1 MLPILDIVADEA
13 LATTK
18 FACDLGACKGACCT
32 MPGGRGAPV
41 DDTEVDA
48 LRASVDAAL
57 PYLDQRNQEIIR
69 TLGPLEGR
77 DGDWATRCIDNRD
90 CVFVYYDNTVAK
102 CAIER
107 AHFNGE
113 TPFRKPISCH
123 LFPIRVSEVLGG
135 AYLRYERIP
144 ECDQALV
151 NGERRNI
158 PLYRFLKDALTRAF
172 GRETYEALVRQIE
185 SRIVTGAKTPSGK
198 GSSAM
203 TSSAKTSPAKRRR
216 R

>member
-41 DDTEVDA
+41 DDGEVDD
-48 LRASVDAAL
+48 LLASVDAAL
-57 PYLDQRNQEIIR
+57 PYLSERNREIIR

-77 DGDWATRCIDNRD
+77 PGDFATRCIDNRD
-90 CVFVYYDNTVAK
+90 CVFVYFDGQVAK

-107 AHFNGE
+107 AHFNGQ

-123 LFPIRVSEVLGG
+123 LFPIRVSDVLGG

-144 ECDQALV
+144 ECDGALA
-151 NGERRNI
+151 NGERRNV
-158 PLYRFLKDALTRAF
+158 PLYRFLKDAITRAF
-172 GRETYEALVRQIE
+172 GAETYDALAAQIE
-185 SRIVTGAKTPSGK
+185 SQPIKGTGNST
-198 GSSAM
+198 GSASR
-203 TSSAKTSPAKRRR
+203 TSRSRRR
-216 R
+216 

>member
-1 MLPILDIVADEA
+1 MLSILDIVADEA

-41 DDTEVDA
+41 SDGEVDD
-48 LRASVDAAL
+48 LLGSVNAAL
-57 PYLDQRNQEIIR
+57 PYLAPRNREIIR
-69 TLGPLEGR
+69 SLGALEGR

-90 CVFVYYDNTVAK
+90 CVFVYYEGDVAK

-123 LFPIRVSEVLGG
+123 LFPIRVNEVIGG

-144 ECDQALV
+144 ECDGALK
-151 NGERRNI
+151 NGKREGI

-172 GRETYEALVRQIE
+172 GRTAYEALVKQIE
-185 SRIVTGAKTPSGK
+185 ARAATKPSRR
-198 GSSAM
+198 M
-203 TSSAKTSPAKRRR
+203 R
-216 R
+216 

>member
-41 DDTEVDA
+41 SDGEVDE
-48 LRASVDAAL
+48 LLGSVNAAL
-57 PYLDQRNQEIIR
+57 PYLAPRNREIIR
-69 TLGPLEGR
+69 SLGALEGR

-90 CVFVYYDNTVAK
+90 CVFVYYEGDVAK

-123 LFPIRVSEVLGG
+123 LFPIRVNEVIGG

-144 ECDQALV
+144 ECDGALK
-151 NGERRNI
+151 NGKREGI

-172 GRETYEALVRQIE
+172 GRTAYEALVKQIE
-185 SRIVTGAKTPSGK
+185 ARPATKPSRR
-198 GSSAM
+198 M
-203 TSSAKTSPAKRRR
+203 R
-216 R
+216 